1 MSIMTIRKR
10 IALVAATA
18 LTAGLFTV
26 VSAPIANAAVE
37 ANDFDITSTDLLA
50 ICSVS
55 TDKETAYVP
64 STSPGVVITTSG
76 ATTNETAYVRVS
88 GPGVIST
95 FGTGTG
101 GGAAAVSPTE
111 LNITD
116 IGGANTFN
124 GAGDSTITIKPTG
137 IGVIKVTYATSS
149 TTAVLDQLTINV
161 VAKCA
166 SDAFSRGDSY
176 YTTVTATEAANGAWS
191 STVVDSDAATVANA
205 GKGYVRVELNDVYGA
220 NLATAGALISTV
232 TGPCLVGLTN
242 FYGTLSAGS
251 GKTAVMSTQAEA
263 AVVIVEQETAGVGG
277 SCVASTTWNGTLVGS
292 KTFTMQGAPATVTVS
307 DVTVGLAGSNG
318 YYRVTVADAAGNLL
332 PGKVIS
338 ADNTETNNAAA
349 LASGIITTVQNNANS
364 ATSSTAGSNYGKTSG
379 VTAGNLIAATTDATG
394 ITRFGCATGKAGT
407 AKLTVRTAIDT
418 AATGYVTSAPFTVA
432 CGGTLSKWT
441 ISLDKAT
448 YAPGEIATLTVSG
461 TDSLG
466 APVHSL
472 QALTGVVQAFG
483 GMEPVTAPAAT
494 DLFNSGAGIKTYQY
508 KVDTTE
514 GAYVGTFTLT
524 GSSDTSAKTVQ
535 YKIASATPTVTNA
548 DVLKS
553 IVSLIASINKQIQ
566 ALQKLILRR

>member
-1 MSIMTIRKR
+1 MTIRKR

-26 VSAPIANAAVE
+26 VSAPVANAAVE

-50 ICSVS
+50 VCSVS

-64 STSPGVVITTSG
+64 STSPGVVITTVG
-76 ATTNETAYVRVS
+76 ATAGETAYVVVS

-95 FGTGTG
+95 FAAGTG
-101 GGAAAVSPTE
+101 GVAAAVSPTA

-116 IGGANTFN
+116 IGASSTF
-124 GAGDSTITIKPTG
+124 GSAGDSTITIKPTG
-137 IGVIKVTYATSS
+137 IGVIKVTYAVSS

-166 SDAFSRGDSY
+166 SDAFAAGESY
-176 YTTVTATEAANGAWS
+176 YTIVTAALADDNVWTA
-191 STVVDSDAATVANA
+191 TRVDSDAATVANA
-205 GKGYVRVELNDVYGA
+205 GKGYIRVELNDVYGA

-232 TGPCLVGLTN
+232 TGPCLVGLAD
-242 FYGTLSAGS
+242 YDGTLSAGS

-263 AVVIVEQETAGVGG
+263 AVVIVEQETANVGG
-277 SCVASTTWNGTLVGS
+277 TCTASTTWNGTLIGS
-292 KTFTMQGAPATVTVS
+292 KTFTMQGAPAKVTVS
-307 DVTVGLAGSNG
+307 DVTIGQQNAYG

-338 ADNTETNNAAA
+338 NDDTEANNAAA
-349 LASGIITTVQNNANS
+349 LASGIITAVQGN
-364 ATSSTAGSNYGKTSG
+364 TGVETTSTAGSSYGKT
-379 VTAGNLIAATTDATG
+379 TAVNATTITNNVSGAAG
-394 ITRFGCATGKAGT
+394 ITRFSCATGKSGT

-418 AATGYVTSAPFTVA
+418 AATGYITSDPFTVA
-432 CGGTLSKWT
+432 CGGALATWT

-461 TDSLG
+461 KDSLG
-466 APVHSL
+466 APVYTL

-483 GMEPVTAPAAT
+483 GMTPVTTPAAT
-494 DLFNSGAGIKTYQY
+494 DVFDSGAGIKTYQY

-514 GAYVGTFTLT
+514 GAYVGTLTLT
-524 GSSDTSAKTVQ
+524 GSTDKAAKTVQ